1 MAIALHMTRLTTMI
15 ADDLAALLL
24 SIGLCVT
31 QLHWHG
37 VVTTLKLLT
46 LLLTVLRALSR
57 TIAQCCFSSLS
68 QYNSISEGIRPLQKH
83 LGAYI
88 RLQAFQELKRCG

>member
-1 MAIALHMTRLTTMI
+1 MI

-24 SIGLCVT
+24 FVGLRVT

-37 VVTTLKLLT
+37 VVTMLKLLT
-46 LLLTVLRALSR
+46 LLLAVLRALSR

-68 QYNSISEGIRPLQKH
+68 QYYSISEGIRPLQKH

-88 RLQAFQELKRCG
+88 RLQAFQELECCG

>member
-1 MAIALHMTRLTTMI
+1 MTRLTTTI

-37 VVTTLKLLT
+37 VVTTLKLLA
-46 LLLTVLRALSR
+46 LLLTVLSALLR

-68 QYNSISEGIRPLQKH
+68 QYNGISEGIRPLQKH
-83 LGAYI
+83 LGAHI
-88 RLQAFQELKRCG
+88 RLQAFQELERCG